1 MEILKREGLYGAGL
15 IPVRTPYMVDR
26 YNRCLEEI
34 GVTSTS
40 LKRFEIDGL
49 GWSPQIAEE
58 KDNPRYLSHGEANQF
73 GIILTPDQEGRPVY
87 MPSHSFDFEL
97 IGEYFSAA
105 RPQIANLTTKTAL
118 YLDIDQQI
126 DHYHSPLDLLMI
138 DGIRVKTVSADRLIM
153 AAREQR
159 KMVADFRDEDDLWM
173 NTDARSALIASAK
186 QYGDLRFKTYIIPE
200 FPFQNVRSFHSQ
212 AFGGVFVFRDLTGSS
227 FGHLV
232 ILEGSKKYSRLVND
246 DNNVFTLA
254 DRGLYKEL
262 EKRNLLELDVN
273 WIRGNPQMVDDLKEN
288 LLVNALYNHG
298 DKEFN
303 LSEAT
308 SAQKKGVVAQLKGR
322 LEDEYFEI
330 EGLKAKISRAELK
343 AEDISKKMGR
353 LLMRPH
359 SSLSRSMKALMW
371 MTLMKLNPHN
381 VENLYRFSK
390 QQFYDLY
397 RSWPEQRRRWV
408 VSHLRMKG
416 LPN

>member
-1 MEILKREGLYGAGL
+1 METLKREGLYGAGL
-15 IPVRTPYMVDR
+15 IPVRTPYMVER

-34 GVTSTS
+34 GVSSTS

-58 KDNPRYLSHGEANQF
+58 KENPRYLSHGEANQF

-97 IGEYFSAA
+97 MGEYFKTS

-118 YLDIDQQI
+118 YLDIDQLI

-138 DGIRVKTVSADRLIM
+138 DGIRLKTVSVDRLIM

-173 NTDARSALIASAK
+173 NADARSALIASAN

-200 FPFQNVRSFHSQ
+200 FAFQNVRSFYSQ

-232 ILEGSKKYSRLVND
+232 ILEDSKKYRRLVND
-246 DNNVFTLA
+246 DNNVFALE

-262 EKRNLLELDVN
+262 EKRNLLELDAY
-273 WIRGNPQMVDDLKEN
+273 WIQGNPEVLDDLKEN
-288 LLVNALYNHG
+288 LLADALYSHG

-303 LSEAT
+303 LAEAT
-308 SAQKKGVVAQLKGR
+308 TAQKKGVVAQLKGN
-322 LEDEYFEI
+322 LENEYFEI
-330 EGLKAKISRAELK
+330 EALKTKISRADLSIK
-343 AEDISKKMGR
+343 DISKKMGR

-359 SSLSRSMKALMW
+359 SSLSGSMKALIW

-381 VENLYRFSK
+381 VENLYRYSK
-390 QQFYDLY
+390 HQFYNLY